1 MTVHFVIVKTFRMTS
16 VTIDI
21 FIHAEHLVPL
31 LEQII
36 KLEEALFNIQY
47 EQHWLEAQTERQA
60 VGKSH
65 ISIYIQYGYV
75 DFYVMAL
82 NVLKRTTYLFQ

>member
-1 MTVHFVIVKTFRMTS
+1 MFESLISYTLIHVGMVSDTLIFSSLVEHFT
-16 VTIDI
+16 
-21 FIHAEHLVPL
+21 PL

-60 VGKSH
+60 IGKSLTRLLSE
-65 ISIYIQYGYV
+65 ISMMLIRIYI
-75 DFYVMAL
+75 
-82 NVLKRTTYLFQ
+82 

>member
-1 MTVHFVIVKTFRMTS
+1 MVSDTL
-16 VTIDI
+16 I
-21 FIHAEHLVPL
+21 FSSLAEHFTPL

-60 VGKSH
+60 IGMSLTRLLSE
-65 ISIYIQYGYV
+65 ISMILIQIYI
-75 DFYVMAL
+75 
-82 NVLKRTTYLFQ
+82 